1 MRFIHC
7 PDDEGKSAPLK
18 HWSTSTSL
26 NGTISQKADIPS
38 LVTSIYGKEYGNMW
52 ANRNMVKQILHCI
65 FQHLK
70 PSSIKYPTNC
80 WIKKMNIA
88 FARPSQ
94 VV

>member
-38 LVTSIYGKEYGNMW
+38 LVTSSLWKRIWQYVGKQEHGE
-52 ANRNMVKQILHCI
+52 ANPILH
-65 FQHLK
+65 F
-70 PSSIKYPTNC
+70 PTFKTLIYKISN
-80 WIKKMNIA
+80 
-88 FARPSQ
+88 
-94 VV
+94 